1 VHRGWYHGHWHG
13 HWQHGSA
20 YWYANPWRNWGFTA
34 GAVGLT
40 AWMTGSLFYN
50 TGYYAYVNPYYVA
63 TPVVVQYPVLNY
75 SVPIQTTAAPPAE
88 NSPVEQAAIT
98 ASDQARTAFSRG
110 NYAQALDQIDVAL
123 AQTPGD
129 AVLHEFRALTLF
141 AMKRYKE
148 AAATL
153 YAVLS
158 VGPGWDW
165 TTMIGLYPNEDVYSA
180 QLRAL
185 EAYVRA
191 NPNAADGHFVLA
203 YQYMTVGH
211 PQEAAE
217 QYQDVLQLVP
227 NDSVSRQMLA
237 LLTSTADQQAA
248 DQQASEQPA
257 NAPPPGPS
265 GPAVARGDILG
276 RWTAP
281 SPADGT
287 VDLSLDN
294 DGRFAWRFSQ
304 ANNTQSFA
312 GKFELAGNTLVLEYD
327 NGGTMVAKV
336 APSPNG
342 FTFQMVGGPPNDPGL
357 AFARTR

>member
-1 VHRGWYHGHWHG
+1 VHHGWYHGTWHG
-13 HWQHGSA
+13 HWHHGGA
-20 YWYANPWRNWGFTA
+20 YWYANPWRAWGFTA
-34 GAVGLT
+34 GAIGLT

-75 SVPIQTTAAPPAE
+75 SQPIPTTAPPPAE
-88 NSPVEQAAIT
+88 NSPVERSAIA
-98 ASDQARTAFSRG
+98 ASDQARAAFYRG
-110 NYAQALDQIDVAL
+110 NYQQALEQVDTAL

-141 AMKRYKE
+141 AAHRYKE

-165 TTMIGLYPNEDVYSA
+165 TTMIDLYPSEEVYES

-185 EAYVRA
+185 EAFVGQ
-191 NPNAADGHFVLA
+191 NPNAPDGHFLLA
-203 YQYMTVGH
+203 YQYMTAGH
-211 PQEAAE
+211 PQAAAE
-217 QYQDVLQLVP
+217 QYEDVVQFVP

-237 LLTSTADQQAA
+237 LLNGTGKQQGPAPPATAP
-248 DQQASEQPA
+248 PA
-257 NAPPPGPS
+257 NAAGPP
-265 GPAVARGDILG
+265 VARSHILG
-276 RWTAP
+276 RWAAP

-294 DGRFAWRFSQ
+294 DGRFVWKFSQ
-304 ANNTQSFA
+304 GSNTQAFG

-336 APSPNG
+336 GSPEPDR
-342 FTFQMVGGPPNDPGL
+342 FTFQMVGGPANDPGL
-357 AFARTR
+357 AFARAR

>member
-1 VHRGWYHGHWHG
+1 V
-13 HWQHGSA
+13 
-20 YWYANPWRNWGFTA
+20 TA

-75 SVPIQTTAAPPAE
+75 SQPISTTAPPPAE
-88 NSPVEQAAIT
+88 NSPVEQAALA
-98 ASDQARTAFSRG
+98 ASDQARTAFYRG
-110 NYAQALDQIDVAL
+110 NYTQALNQLDAAL

-141 AMKRYKE
+141 AMRNYKE

-165 TTMIGLYPNEDVYSA
+165 TTMIDLYPSEDVYES

-185 EAYVRA
+185 EAYVRQ
-191 NPNAADGHFVLA
+191 NPNAPDGHFVLA
-203 YQYMTVGH
+203 YQYMTAAH
-211 PQEAAE
+211 PEEAAQ
-217 QYQDVLQLVP
+217 QYQDVLHLVP

-237 LLTSTADQQAA
+237 LLSSTDDQQG
-248 DQQASEQPA
+248 ASPPATAPPA
-257 NAPPPGPS
+257 NAGGPPVPRS
-265 GPAVARGDILG
+265 DILG
-276 RWTAP
+276 RWSAP

-287 VDLSLDN
+287 VDLSLGN
-294 DGRFAWRFSQ
+294 DGRFVWKFSQ
-304 ANNTQSFA
+304 AGNAQTFD
-312 GKFELAGNTLVLEYD
+312 GKFELAGNTLVLDYD

-336 APSPNG
+336 GSQGPER

-357 AFARTR
+357 TFARTR

>member
-1 VHRGWYHGHWHG
+1 MHHGWYHGHWHG
-13 HWQHGSA
+13 HWNHGGA
-20 YWYANPWRNWGFTA
+20 YWYANPWRAWGFTA

-75 SVPIQTTAAPPAE
+75 SVPIQTTAPPPAE
-88 NSPVEQAAIT
+88 NSPVERAALS
-98 ASDQARTAFSRG
+98 ASDQARTAFYRG
-110 NYAQALDQIDVAL
+110 SYAQALDQIDTAL

-165 TTMIGLYPNEDVYSA
+165 TTMIGLYPDEDVYAA

-185 EAYVRA
+185 EAFVRQ
-191 NPNAADGHFVLA
+191 NPNAPDGHFVLA
-203 YQYMTVGH
+203 YQYMTGGH
-211 PQEAAE
+211 PEEAAE
-217 QYQDVLQLVP
+217 QYQDVIQLVP
-227 NDSVSRQMLA
+227 SDSVSRQMLA
-237 LLTSTADQQAA
+237 LLTSTDDQQNA
-248 DQQASEQPA
+248 EPPA
-257 NAPPPGPS
+257 TTPPPAAS
-265 GPAVARGDILG
+265 GPAVARADLLG

-281 SPADGT
+281 SPADGS
-287 VDLSLDN
+287 VNLSLDN
-294 DGRFAWRFSQ
+294 DGRFVWKFSQ
-304 ANNTQSFA
+304 ADNTQTYG

-336 APSPNG
+336 GVSGPNG

>member
-1 VHRGWYHGHWHG
+1 
-13 HWQHGSA
+13 
-20 YWYANPWRNWGFTA
+20 
-34 GAVGLT
+34 
-40 AWMTGSLFYN
+40 
-50 TGYYAYVNPYYVA
+50 VA

-88 NSPVEQAAIT
+88 DSPAERAALS
-98 ASDQARTAFSRG
+98 ASDQARAAFSRG
-110 NYAQALDQIDVAL
+110 NYTQALEQIDVAL

-165 TTMIGLYPNEDVYSA
+165 TTMIGLYPNEDVYAA

-185 EAYVRA
+185 EAYVRQ
-191 NPNAADGHFVLA
+191 NPNVADGHFVLA
-203 YQYMTVGH
+203 YQYMTGGH
-211 PQEAAE
+211 TEEAAE
-217 QYQDVLQLVP
+217 QYQDVIQLAP

-237 LLTSTADQQAA
+237 LLTTTDDQQA
-248 DQQASEQPA
+248 QAQPA
-257 NAPPPGPS
+257 NAPPPSAS
-265 GPAVARGDILG
+265 GPAVARGDIVG

-294 DGRFAWRFSQ
+294 DGRFTWKFAQ
-304 ANNTQSFA
+304 AGNTQSFA
-312 GKFELAGNTLVLEYD
+312 GKYELAGNTLVLEYD

-336 APSPNG
+336 AVSGPNG

-357 AFARTR
+357 AFARAR

>member
-1 VHRGWYHGHWHG
+1 
-13 HWQHGSA
+13 
-20 YWYANPWRNWGFTA
+20 
-34 GAVGLT
+34 
-40 AWMTGSLFYN
+40 
-50 TGYYAYVNPYYVA
+50 
-63 TPVVVQYPVLNY
+63 
-75 SVPIQTTAAPPAE
+75 
-88 NSPVEQAAIT
+88 
-98 ASDQARTAFSRG
+98 
-110 NYAQALDQIDVAL
+110 
-123 AQTPGD
+123 
-129 AVLHEFRALTLF
+129 VLHEFRALTLF

-165 TTMIGLYPNEDVYSA
+165 TTMIGLYPNEDVYAA

-185 EAYVRA
+185 ETYVRQ

-203 YQYMTVGH
+203 YQYMTAGH
-211 PQEAAE
+211 PEEAAD
-217 QYQDVLQLVP
+217 QYQQVLQLAP

-237 LLTSTADQQAA
+237 LLTSTDNQQGPP
-248 DQQASEQPA
+248 PA
-257 NAPPPGPS
+257 EAAPPPGTS
-265 GPAVARGDILG
+265 GPPVARADILG

-294 DGRFAWRFSQ
+294 DGRFVWRFAQS
-304 ANNTQSFA
+304 NNTQSFA

-336 APSPNG
+336 AVSGPNG
-342 FTFQMVGGPPNDPGL
+342 FAFQMVGGPPNDPGL

>member
-1 VHRGWYHGHWHG
+1 
-13 HWQHGSA
+13 
-20 YWYANPWRNWGFTA
+20 
-34 GAVGLT
+34 
-40 AWMTGSLFYN
+40 MTGSLFYN

-63 TPVVVQYPVLNY
+63 TPIVVQYPVLNY
-75 SVPIQTTAAPPAE
+75 SLPIQTTAPPPAE
-88 NSPVEQAAIT
+88 NSPQEQAAL
-98 ASDQARTAFSRG
+98 AAGDQARAAFYRG
-110 NYAQALDQIDVAL
+110 NYAQALDRLDAAL

-165 TTMIGLYPNEDVYSA
+165 TTMIGLYPSEDVYAA

-185 EAYVRA
+185 ETYVHQ
-191 NPNAADGHFVLA
+191 NPNAPDGHFVLA
-203 YQYMTVGH
+203 YQYMTAGH
-211 PQEAAE
+211 NDAAAE
-217 QYQDVLQLVP
+217 QYQDVVQLAP
-227 NDSVSRQMLA
+227 NDSVSRQMLT
-237 LLTSTADQQAA
+237 LLTSSDNQQGPEP
-248 DQQASEQPA
+248 QATT
-257 NAPPPGPS
+257 PPPGAS
-265 GPAVARGDILG
+265 GPPVARADILG
-276 RWTAP
+276 RWSAS

-294 DGRFAWRFSQ
+294 DGRFVWKFSQ
-304 ANNTQSFA
+304 TGNAQTFA

-336 APSPNG
+336 AASGPNG

-357 AFARTR
+357 AFARAR